1 MKSSLPPLL
10 PPTPDRATPVIM
22 IAVYHWPY
30 NKHKLESE
38 YYRMAYL
45 WSSAVLARSSR
56 AYPKTEGQLFEA
68 FYLELRQK
76 AQKCQ
81 FGYVE
86 SDLIRDRIVLG
97 IHEDCTRKKL
107 IALGNNLTLEEAVKI
122 CRSQELAAR
131 AMKDISSQALTSD
144 LPTKP
149 VKAVFRSSRRQKPAH
164 VSKPSV
170 GKSGTCG
177 YCGGTT
183 HPRSQC
189 PARSDRCKECIKG
202 GHWGKACRSAI
213 YSKRVNLAETESDG
227 PAEETLFCEDLKIDS
242 VHNHPGWSATIEID
256 KTPVKFKLDSGADAS
271 VMKITEPMVQRVN
284 LDQARSRLRG
294 PGNHSINCLGTF
306 TACFR
311 YGRKSTNETIYVI
324 ANQNTNLLSREACKN
339 LGLLTC
345 NVYQVET
352 DIETIYQQYPTAVV
366 PNLFFAFTPL
376 QNFQIQI
383 PPGKSEV

>member
-1 MKSSLPPLL
+1 MS
-10 PPTPDRATPVIM
+10 TVYQPVIQQPAAIDLLQDKEESYRSFVSSWKTFYILTELNKRPNEYQVAM
-22 IAVYHWPY
+22 LKHCVGVEAVKIIETSPQYEEDSCKVDDILKILHLY
-30 NKHKLESE
+30 CVGERNVIHD
-38 YYRMAYL
+38 RYL
-45 WSSAVLARSSR
+45 FNSTSQ
-56 AYPKTEGQLFEA
+56 TEGQLFEA

-97 IHEDCTRKKL
+97 IREDCTRKKL
-107 IALGNNLTLEEAVKI
+107 IAFGNNLTLEEAVKI

-149 VKAVFRSSRRQKPAH
+149 VEAISRSSRRQKPAH

-189 PARSDRCKECIKG
+189 PARSDRCKECNKV

-227 PAEETLFCEDLKIDS
+227 PVEETLFCEDLKIDS
-242 VHNHPGWSATIEID
+242 VHNHPGWSATIEVD

-294 PGNHSINCLGTF
+294 PGNHSINCL
-306 TACFR
+306 
-311 YGRKSTNETIYVI
+311 
-324 ANQNTNLLSREACKN
+324 
-339 LGLLTC
+339 
-345 NVYQVET
+345 
-352 DIETIYQQYPTAVV
+352 
-366 PNLFFAFTPL
+366 
-376 QNFQIQI
+376 
-383 PPGKSEV
+383 